1 MHKKYIYAWKC
12 GLNCIFT
19 DFSCGAHFFVLGAPA
34 PLYPEVLFER
44 MAQVVA
50 VEVRIDF
57 GGEDAFVIASIL
69 AVLKCGGRYVPAEP
83 DFPTGRP
90 SLLSMAAIGFN
101 NAVLSEAGMSFL
113 GIGVHIAM
121 AFVLGV

>member
-57 GGEDAFVIASIL
+57 GGEDAFVSEHL
-69 AVLKCGGRYVPAEP
+69 LYLP
-83 DFPTGRP
+83 DTGAPLDRKSTRLNSSHYQQSRMP
-90 SLLSMAAIGFN
+90 SSA
-101 NAVLSEAGMSFL
+101 
-113 GIGVHIAM
+113 
-121 AFVLGV
+121 